1 MGAGVLSE
9 RESSKDVMLTTDLQ
23 LAPRLRMSRTV
34 SPPTVFLYGV
44 DREDF
49 TILFYLSL
57 HTDVSVI
64 SNSVDINGSKVT

>member
-1 MGAGVLSE
+1 MGTGVLSE

-23 LAPRLRMSRTV
+23 LAPRLRMCRTV
-34 SPPTVFLYGV
+34 SPPPVCLYVV

-49 TILFYLSL
+49 TILLYFSS

-64 SNSVDINGSKVT
+64 SNSVDKNGSKVT